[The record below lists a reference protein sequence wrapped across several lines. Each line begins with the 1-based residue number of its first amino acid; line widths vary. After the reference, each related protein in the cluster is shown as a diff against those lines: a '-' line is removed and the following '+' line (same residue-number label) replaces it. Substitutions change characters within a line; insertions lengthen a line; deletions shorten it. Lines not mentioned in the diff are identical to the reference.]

1 MIANSNNFTQRVEK
15 KAYEL
20 FAKRGFN
27 NGHDWEDWF
36 EAQREVESEI
46 NMVDKDCIRSESFY
60 KASHRSNP
68 LPSDIDTK
76 KINTNP
82 FTKGL

>member
-36 EAQREVESEI
+36 EAQREVESANKSTFKPI
-46 NMVDKDCIRSESFY
+46 
-60 KASHRSNP
+60 
-68 LPSDIDTK
+68 
-76 KINTNP
+76 
-82 FTKGL
+82 